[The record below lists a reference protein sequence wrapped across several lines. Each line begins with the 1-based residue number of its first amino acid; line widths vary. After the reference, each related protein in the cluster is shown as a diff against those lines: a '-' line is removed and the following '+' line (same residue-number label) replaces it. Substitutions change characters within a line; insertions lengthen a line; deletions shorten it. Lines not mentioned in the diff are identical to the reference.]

1 MQTDNDLTQRLQA
14 SMAALNA
21 RIARLAMALGVDLID
36 RAAVDAV
43 MVKQLTLP
51 GEVERRRASAD
62 GSHDTVTSE
71 RRQAHKREELRGLL
85 VLRFQLETA
94 SLNDNGF
101 AVTQH
106 VMAQAEAHLVRQ
118 GFKPGADG
126 LGLNDFFDLA

>member
-1 MQTDNDLTQRLQA
+1 
-14 SMAALNA
+14 MAALNT
-21 RIARLAMALGVDLID
+21 RIARLAMALGVSLND

-71 RRQAHKREELRGLL
+71 RRQAHKREDLRGLL
-85 VLRFQLETA
+85 VLRYHLETA
-94 SLNDNGF
+94 SLNDHGF

-106 VMAQAEAHLVRQ
+106 VMAQAEANLVRQ

-126 LGLNDFFDLA
+126 LGLNDFFDLT